1 MSEELVIEQEV
12 AVDADAVLAPKLE
25 ELVRTYLTIREA
37 KSNLYRE
44 YQNKN
49 SQLEEELKQIEVVL
63 LDECSQIG
71 ADSIRTNAGTVTR
84 TVKEDYTCG
93 NWDEFKQFIIQEN
106 ALELLAQ
113 KIHQSNFREYMAN
126 HGGDGL
132 PPGISS
138 VREFRATV
146 RKPTAK

>member
-1 MSEELVIEQEV
+1 MSEELDKELGITVE
-12 AVDADAVLAPKLE
+12 ADSDSAPKLE
-25 ELVRTYLTIREA
+25 ELVRTYLTIRNA
-37 KSNLYRE
+37 KSSLYSE
-44 YQNKN
+44 YTKK
-49 SQLEEELKQIEVVL
+49 SGELEEELKQIGAVL
-63 LDECSQIG
+63 IEECNRIG
-71 ADSIRTNAGTVTR
+71 ADSIRTDAGTVTKSI
-84 TVKEDYTCG
+84 KEEYTCG

>member
-1 MSEELVIEQEV
+1 MSEELDKDLGITVE
-12 AVDADAVLAPKLE
+12 ADSDSAPKLE
-25 ELVRTYLTIREA
+25 ELVRTYLTIRNA
-37 KSNLYRE
+37 KSSLYSE
-44 YQNKN
+44 YTKK
-49 SQLEEELKQIEVVL
+49 SGELEEELKQIGAVL
-63 LDECSQIG
+63 IEECNRIG
-71 ADSIRTNAGTVTR
+71 ADSIRTDAGTVTKSI
-84 TVKEDYTCG
+84 KEEYTCG

-138 VREFRATV
+138 VREYKATV

>member
-1 MSEELVIEQEV
+1 LYSEYT
-12 AVDADAVLAPKLE
+12 K
-25 ELVRTYLTIREA
+25 
-37 KSNLYRE
+37 KSGE
-44 YQNKN
+44 
-49 SQLEEELKQIEVVL
+49 LEEELKQIGAVL
-63 LDECSQIG
+63 IEECSQIG
-71 ADSIRTNAGTVTR
+71 ADSIRTDAGTVTKSI
-84 TVKEDYTCG
+84 KEDYTCG

>member
-1 MSEELVIEQEV
+1 MSEELDKELGITVE
-12 AVDADAVLAPKLE
+12 ADSDSAPKLE
-25 ELVRTYLTIREA
+25 ELVRTYLTIRNA
-37 KSNLYRE
+37 KSSLYSE
-44 YQNKN
+44 YTKK
-49 SQLEEELKQIEVVL
+49 SGELEEELKQIGAVL
-63 LDECSQIG
+63 IEECNRIG
-71 ADSIRTNAGTVTR
+71 ADSIRTDAGTVTKSI
-84 TVKEDYTCG
+84 KEEYTCG

-138 VREFRATV
+138 VREYKATV

>member
-25 ELVRTYLTIREA
+25 ELVKTYLTIREA

-49 SQLEEELKQIEVVL
+49 GQLEEELKQIEVVL

-138 VREFRATV
+138 VREYKATV

>member
-12 AVDADAVLAPKLE
+12 SVEADSVSAPKLE
-25 ELVRTYLTIREA
+25 ELVKTYLTIREA

-44 YQNKN
+44 YQAKN
-49 SQLEEELKQIEVVL
+49 GQLEEELKQIEIVL

-106 ALELLAQ
+106 ALELLQQ
-113 KIHQSNFREYMAN
+113 KIHQSNFKEFMAN
-126 HGGDGL
+126 HGGEGL